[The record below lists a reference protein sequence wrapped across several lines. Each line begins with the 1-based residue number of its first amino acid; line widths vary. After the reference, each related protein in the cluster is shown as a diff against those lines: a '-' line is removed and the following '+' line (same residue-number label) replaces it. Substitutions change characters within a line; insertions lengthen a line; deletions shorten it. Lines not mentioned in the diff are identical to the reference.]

1 MKRDASRRIVIT
13 GVSRGLG
20 RALVDGFAA
29 RGHVVCGCARS
40 AAAVAELS
48 RQYPPP
54 HDFAVADVSSDT
66 EVRAW
71 AQCALAGGPPD
82 LLINNAG
89 LVNRN
94 APLWKVPE
102 EEFSR
107 VVDVNIK
114 GAVNVLRHFLPAMVE
129 RGQGVIVNF
138 SSGSGRGV
146 SPEVAPYC
154 ATKWAI
160 EGLTRA
166 LAEELP
172 AGMAAVPLNPG
183 VINTDMLQTC
193 WGKAAGNY
201 PSASDWARRAVP
213 MLLRLGP
220 KHNGRPLS
228 VPRAIGFCWV
238 IWDNLVMAIRGG
250 A

>member
-1 MKRDASRRIVIT
+1 MGSLPADTWSAVVR
-13 GVSRGLG
+13 VSAG
-20 RALVDGFAA
+20 
-29 RGHVVCGCARS
+29 
-40 AAAVAELS
+40 AVAELS

-54 HDFAVADVSSDT
+54 HEFAVVDVSSDT

-71 AQCALAGGPPD
+71 AECVLAGGPPD

-89 LVNRN
+89 LINRN

-114 GAVNVLRHFLPAMVE
+114 GVVNVLRHFLPAMVK
-129 RGQGVIVNF
+129 RGQGVIVNL

-183 VINTDMLQTC
+183 LINTDMLQTC
-193 WGKAAGNY
+193 WGKGANNY
-201 PSASDWARRAVP
+201 PDASDWAQRRADAAAAGAQAQRPAALRAQGDWV
-213 MLLRLGP
+213 MLGDM
-220 KHNGRPLS
+220 G
-228 VPRAIGFCWV
+228 
-238 IWDNLVMAIRGG
+238 
-250 A
+250 

>member
-1 MKRDASRRIVIT
+1 MEGHAPRRIVVT

-20 RALVDGFAA
+20 RALVEGFCS

-40 AAAVAELS
+40 VEAVAELS
-48 RQYPPP
+48 RRHPPP
-54 HDFAVADVSSDT
+54 HDFAVLDVSCDP
-66 EVRAW
+66 EVRDW
-71 AQCALAGGPPD
+71 AERVLAGGLPD
-82 LLINNAG
+82 LLVNNAA
-89 LVNRN
+89 LINRN

-114 GAVNVLRHFLPAMVE
+114 GVVNVLRHFVPAMVE
-129 RGQGVIVNF
+129 RGRGVIVNV
-138 SSGSGRGV
+138 SSGWGRSV
-146 SPEVAPYC
+146 SPEVGPYC

-183 VINTDMLQTC
+183 IINTEMLHIC
-193 WGKAAGNY
+193 WGDGANAY
-201 PSASDWARRAVP
+201 PDASAWAKRAVP

-220 KHNGRPLS
+220 KNSGQPLS
-228 VPRAIGFCWV
+228 VPG
-238 IWDNLVMAIRGG
+238 
-250 A
+250 

>member
-1 MKRDASRRIVIT
+1 MKENTARRIVIT

-20 RALVDGFAA
+20 RALVEGFAA

-40 AAAVAELS
+40 AGAVAELC

-54 HDFAVADVSSDT
+54 HDFAVVDVSSDT
-66 EVRAW
+66 EVREW
-71 AQCALAGGPPD
+71 AKCALAGGPPD

-89 LVNRN
+89 LINRN

-107 VVDVNIK
+107 MVDVNLK
-114 GAVNVLRHFLPAMVE
+114 GVANVLRHFLPAMVK
-129 RGQGVIVNF
+129 RGQGVIVNH
-138 SSGSGRGV
+138 SSGCGRVG
-146 SPEVAPYC
+146 SPELAPYC

-172 AGMAAVPLNPG
+172 AGMAAVPLIPG

-193 WGKAAGNY
+193 MGKGANGY
-201 PSASDWARRAVP
+201 PDASEWAQRAVP

-220 KHNGRPLS
+220 KQNGQPLS
-228 VPRAIGFCWV
+228 VPRASGLYRV
-238 IWDNLVMAIRGG
+238 IWDKLLMAIRGV

>member
-1 MKRDASRRIVIT
+1 MIT

-40 AAAVAELS
+40 AGAVAELS

-54 HDFAVADVSSDT
+54 HEFAVVDVSSDT

-71 AQCALAGGPPD
+71 AECVLAGGPPD

-89 LVNRN
+89 LINRN

-114 GAVNVLRHFLPAMVE
+114 GVVNVLRHFLPAMVK
-129 RGQGVIVNF
+129 RGQGVIVNL
-138 SSGSGRGV
+138 SSGSDVASRRRSRPIAPRSGPSRG
-146 SPEVAPYC
+146 
-154 ATKWAI
+154 
-160 EGLTRA
+160 
-166 LAEELP
+166 LP
-172 AGMAAVPLNPG
+172 ARWPR
-183 VINTDMLQTC
+183 
-193 WGKAAGNY
+193 
-201 PSASDWARRAVP
+201 SF
-213 MLLRLGP
+213 
-220 KHNGRPLS
+220 
-228 VPRAIGFCWV
+228 PRAWPPC
-238 IWDNLVMAIRGG
+238 R
-250 A
+250 